1 MALVLRVTAA
11 TPLSSSRLSTKMALR
26 PTSSNKTTSNVSFTS
41 KKGGGRK
48 LPILLFD
55 IMDTIVRDPF
65 YHDIPNFFGMSFEE
79 LIECKDPTAWIE
91 FEKGFIDEI
100 ELSKK
105 FFKDGRPF
113 DLEGLK
119 NCMSRGYSYMDGV
132 EDLLCDLKQNNYEMH
147 AFTNYPNW
155 HTMIEEKLNV
165 STYLSWMFCSSLY
178 GKRKPDPAFYL
189 EVLRNLKVDPTNCIF
204 VDDRQVS
211 FPVILTSA
219 TTSTAR

>member
-100 ELSKK
+100 VIH
-105 FFKDGRPF
+105 R
-113 DLEGLK
+113 
-119 NCMSRGYSYMDGV
+119 
-132 EDLLCDLKQNNYEMH
+132 
-147 AFTNYPNW
+147 

-204 VDDRQVS
+204 VDDRQRNVEA
-211 FPVILTSA
+211 A
-219 TTSTAR
+219 TEVGIIGLHFKNAKVLREDLFRMGIDISIEHRKAHD